1 MKTLTTNHSNLK
13 QAVLPLF
20 ISDYL
25 DICDPVLVFDRFMEE
40 IDLEK
45 YLKNVPEHLKGRIRY
60 NPTNMLKTV
69 LFGFMSN
76 GYISLRELADNC
88 KVNLRYMYLMDH
100 QTPSYRT
107 FGYFINNILSHSIEE
122 LFCGI
127 NKKIFSEEHVDLSH
141 LYIDGSKFEANANKY
156 SWVWKK
162 ATEKFRYKLYSK
174 ITALFNE
181 MNEELSSWGIRININ
196 TEYVPAY
203 LREVRKK
210 YAAIY
215 TIDESNFVHGIGHRK
230 TPQQR
235 HYECLQKYIAKLE
248 EYVEKITICGP
259 NRNSYSKTDPSATF
273 MRIKTD
279 YMGND
284 QLLPAYNVQFG
295 VADEYIAVADVN
307 QYRSDMD
314 CFIPLVEQFHATY
327 GFYPK
332 YPIADAGYGS
342 YNNYIYCEKHHMEKY
357 MKFPMFKKE
366 TTDEKYRNNPF
377 RPVNFKIDE
386 EGILRCPAGQA
397 FHLRYRKNV
406 KGNLYG
412 RQEEIYQCEN
422 CTGCPYAAKC
432 KRTDKNRTIRLN
444 QELTSMHQEVIDNL
458 ENIHGALLRMN
469 RSIQS
474 EGTFGIIKSNRWYA
488 RIVRKGIR
496 QVRLEIFLVS
506 IGHNL
511 YKYYNKRMRIQRAA

>member
-45 YLKNVPEHLKGRIRY
+45 YLENVPEHLKGRLRY

-88 KVNLRYMYLMDH
+88 KVNLRYMYLMEH

-122 LFCGI
+122 LFCDI

-181 MNEELSSWGIRININ
+181 MNEELSSWGIRIDIN

-203 LREVRKK
+203 LKEVRKK

-215 TIDESNFVHGIGHRK
+215 AIDESKFVHGIGH
-230 TPQQR
+230 
-235 HYECLQKYIAKLE
+235 IE
-248 EYVEKITICGP
+248 E
-259 NRNSYSKTDPSATF
+259 
-273 MRIKTD
+273 
-279 YMGND
+279 
-284 QLLPAYNVQFG
+284 
-295 VADEYIAVADVN
+295 
-307 QYRSDMD
+307 
-314 CFIPLVEQFHATY
+314 
-327 GFYPK
+327 
-332 YPIADAGYGS
+332 
-342 YNNYIYCEKHHMEKY
+342 
-357 MKFPMFKKE
+357 KE
-366 TTDEKYRNNPF
+366 
-377 RPVNFKIDE
+377 
-386 EGILRCPAGQA
+386 ILRCPAGQA

-488 RIVRKGIR
+488 RIVRKGIKR
-496 QVRLEIFLVS
+496 VRLEIFLVS

-511 YKYYNKRMRIQRAA
+511 YKY